1 VLKNPESMQRLLEN
15 HQFVLM
21 EGSINEQLRR
31 SGIVELHPR
40 LTNAPLIYDETGR
53 NMLAELYL
61 GYMAVAREAQL
72 PFLMCTPTWRA
83 NRERVAEAGVAGGI
97 NRDAADFLRELR
109 EAQDAWRDSIR
120 IGGLMGCKNDC
131 YKPQEG
137 LSASDAEQFHR
148 WQAGQLQ
155 QGGVD
160 FLVAQ
165 TLPNVNEAIG
175 IARAMEGT
183 GLPYVVSF
191 VIARDG
197 CVLDGTD
204 LETAI
209 ARVDAE
215 TTRLP
220 LGFTINCAY
229 PSFLN
234 AARQPP
240 GVFKRLIGYQ
250 ANASSMDH
258 HELDG
263 ADELHRESTAEWGEL
278 MLELNRT
285 YGVKILGGC
294 CGTGVEHLRYICRE
308 K

>member
-1 VLKNPESMQRLLEN
+1 MREVLEN
-15 HQFVLM
+15 NRLVLM

-31 SGIVELHPR
+31 SGVVELHPR
-40 LTNAPLIYDETGR
+40 LTNAPLIYEATGR
-53 NMLAELYL
+53 DMLAGLYL
-61 GYMAVAREAQL
+61 GYMAVARDAQL

-83 NRERVAEAGVAGGI
+83 NRERVAEAGVPSGI
-97 NRDAADFLRELR
+97 NVDAVRFMKDLR
-109 EAQDAWRDSIR
+109 EAHGGWRSNAW

-131 YKPQEG
+131 YKSQEG
-137 LSASDAEQFHR
+137 LPASDAEQFHR
-148 WQAGQLQ
+148 WQAGQLR

-165 TLPNVNEAIG
+165 TLPNVNEAVG
-175 IARAMEGT
+175 IARAMAST
-183 GLPYVVSF
+183 GLPYIVSF
-191 VIARDG
+191 VISRDG

-209 ARVDAE
+209 NRVDAE
-215 TTRLP
+215 TPRLP
-220 LGFTINCAY
+220 LGFTVNCAY

-234 AARQPP
+234 AASQPP
-240 GVFKRLIGYQ
+240 SIFKRLIGYQ
-250 ANASSMDH
+250 ANASSLDH

-263 ADELHRESTAEWGEL
+263 ADELHQESTAEWGEL
-278 MLELNRT
+278 MQELNRT

-308 K
+308 R

>member
-1 VLKNPESMQRLLEN
+1 MRRLLEN
-15 HQFVLM
+15 SQFVLM

-31 SGIVELHPR
+31 SGAVRLHPR
-40 LTNAPLIYDETGR
+40 LTNAPLIYEETGR

-61 GYMAVAREAQL
+61 AYMAVAREAQL

-83 NRERVAEAGVAGGI
+83 NRERVAEAGVSSDI
-97 NRDAADFLRELR
+97 NIDAAAFMRGLRDG
-109 EAQDAWRDSIR
+109 QGAWRSNVW

-137 LSASDAEQFHR
+137 LSVSEAEQFHR

-155 QGGVD
+155 RGDVD

-175 IARAMEGT
+175 IARAMEST
-183 GLPYVVSF
+183 GLPYIVSF
-191 VIARDG
+191 VISRDG
-197 CVLDGTD
+197 CVLDGTS

-209 ARVDAE
+209 ARVEAE
-215 TTRLP
+215 TAGLP

-229 PSFLN
+229 PGFLD
-234 AARQPP
+234 AANQPP
-240 GVFKRLIGYQ
+240 GIFKRLIGYQ

-263 ADELHRESTAEWGEL
+263 ADELHQESTAEWGEL

-308 K
+308 R